1 MVPVSRALLHLTKVK
16 AFKDADKVKRYDFI
30 STCFVSLLIFIFV
43 VVAIVIVVAVVV
55 DGCSITF
62 EYILDRYNVDS
73 SVSLSV

>member
-1 MVPVSRALLHLTKVK
+1 MLHLTKVK
-16 AFKDADKVKRYDFI
+16 AFKDADQVKRHDFI
-30 STCFVSLLIFIFV
+30 STCFVSLLISIFV

-55 DGCSITF
+55 DGCSSAF